1 MTANAPLAVASTKQI
16 LVLGQDWREA
26 EAWERQRLLIDVVV
40 ASADAREGSE
50 AFLQKRAPVW
60 RGG

>member
-60 RGG
+60 RGE

>member
-1 MTANAPLAVASTKQI
+1 LTANAPLAVASTKQI